1 MSILHL
7 IAGIILA
14 IILWKL
20 IKITFK
26 TIFWLLLIG
35 IVVAFAAPHSL
46 FLVGGIGFFILSVLG
61 TLFVMAIAGF
71 FFLDGD

>member
-1 MSILHL
+1 MSVLHL

-14 IILWKL
+14 LIIWKL

-35 IVVAFAAPHSL
+35 IIVALVAPHSL

-61 TLFVMAIAGF
+61 TLFVMAILGF
-71 FFLDGD
+71 FVLDGD